1 MSDIAAI
8 RSGLHST
15 ISANVS
21 GLSTANVF
29 KYAPDSAPDSGVFG
43 FFNMKEGDVVVPR
56 LQLRESLHH
65 IFFTL
70 CFSLQ
75 SGLGDAEAKADAF
88 VQLVIAA
95 VDLHKTLG
103 GVANISEAAVDH
115 YEVTEVRLRNDP
127 TEPTYYGVRF
137 RIWVSEIETGSLM
150 VA

>member
-1 MSDIAAI
+1 VSDIAAI
-8 RSGLHST
+8 RAGLAT
-15 ISANVS
+15 TLAANVA

-43 FFNMKEGDVVVPR
+43 FFHMKEGDIAIPR
-56 LQLRESLHH
+56 FQLRETNHH

-75 SGLGDAEAKADAF
+75 SGLGDAEANADGF

-115 YEVTEVRLRNDP
+115 YEVTEVKLRSDP
-127 TEPTYYGVRF
+127 TEPTMYGVRF

-150 VA
+150 SA